1 MKNSSQLSFSQLISL
16 VFAESR
22 GAWKRMSFFILSIA
36 IGVGAVM
43 TVKSFSNMV
52 QETIQGQAKG
62 LLAADIAIKGSWQ
75 QNEKEIAF
83 QKKVLPAGTEF
94 LFIKE
99 LHGMA
104 QYKDSEFPGN
114 SGSLITELKSIPL
127 KGPQYPFYG
136 EFKNNPDQPLQEL
149 LEGNGAVVESS
160 FLIKTGL
167 KVGDEFSLGKTNLK
181 IAGVITSEPDRISR
195 AFSIG
200 PRIFISRASL
210 DKAKLIQPG
219 SRVKH
224 RTLIKLPNSI
234 KLEEAL
240 TRLESGL
247 PAKTTSIRTY
257 KDMQSSLS
265 NSIERMGQ
273 YLGALGVIALLMG
286 GIGVAM
292 IVRTFMAQKLDT
304 VAIMNCL
311 GASSQTLLK
320 VYLTQA
326 IFLGLSGS
334 FLGVAFG
341 FSLTYL
347 LPSKMEGLINY
358 QLEPAF
364 FWLPALQSILLG
376 IATTL
381 LFCLWPLL
389 RAVKTRPLRL
399 FRRNFEEEELTS
411 GTRKERLLAG
421 LTLGIGLATM
431 VCWQAESLKRG
442 LLFLSS
448 LAISIAIFSLA
459 SLLLLK
465 ILRALPQSGSI
476 ARRYGM
482 SNLKRPN
489 NQAASII
496 TCLGMGIML
505 ILTVRLV
512 QMDMLAMLN
521 KNTEMN
527 PPNYFFIDIQGDQK
541 ETFLKVLDQISP
553 ETERSVTPLVR
564 SRLHQIDDKLIAN
577 WKYKDKAREEWFIN
591 REFVLTYMEGPPP
604 KDNEIIEGQWWDKKR
619 AKNAEVSL
627 EQDAAKRLGAK
638 IGSQLTIEIQGIPV
652 TAKVTSIR
660 KVNWRNMRTN
670 FYMIFS
676 PGALEGAPLTYVATV
691 HVPEEKELAL
701 QHAVVKALPNI
712 TALSTRD
719 IVNTV
724 ESTVSKLTT
733 LVDFMS
739 GFAIAAGL
747 FILSGSIASTKYRRL
762 RESAVLKIL
771 GAKRKMVASILGF
784 EYTTLGVIS
793 ALVGV
798 LLAQGL
804 SWVVMKYM
812 VKSAWHLQPGIIL
825 LAFGFGVL
833 LTVTTGILSSLDVIN
848 DKPIKTIRQT
858 ES

>member
-1 MKNSSQLSFSQLISL
+1 MKSKQLNYSQLISL
-16 VFAESR
+16 VLAESR
-22 GAWKRMSFFILSIA
+22 GAWKRMVFFILCIA

-52 QETIQGQAKG
+52 QATIQGQAKG
-62 LLAADIAIKGSWQ
+62 LLAADIAIKGSWEQ
-75 QNEKEIAF
+75 DKEDLAY
-83 QKKVLPAGTEF
+83 QKKILPKGTEF
-94 LFIKE
+94 LFLKE

-104 QYKDSEFPGN
+104 QFKNPGSPGN
-114 SGSLITELKSIPL
+114 SGSLITELKAIPL
-127 KGPQYPFYG
+127 SGPQYPFYG
-136 EFKNNPDQPLQEL
+136 EFKNDPDRPLQEL
-149 LEGNGAVVESS
+149 LKKNGAVVESS

-167 KVGDEFSLGKTNLK
+167 NMGDEFSLGKTKLK
-181 IAGVITSEPDRISR
+181 ITGIVVSEPDRISR

-200 PRIFISRASL
+200 PRLFISRTSL
-210 DKAKLIQPG
+210 DKADLIQPG
-219 SRVKH
+219 SRIKH
-224 RTLIKLPNSI
+224 RTLIKIPDSI
-234 KLEEAL
+234 ELETAL
-240 TRLESGL
+240 VLLERGL
-247 PAKTTSIRTY
+247 PDKTISIRTY

-265 NSIERMGQ
+265 SSIERMGQ
-273 YLGALGVIALLMG
+273 YLGTLGVIALLMG

-311 GASSQTLLK
+311 GASSHTLLK
-320 VYLTQA
+320 VYLLQA
-326 IFLGLSGS
+326 MLMGLAGS
-334 FLGVAFG
+334 LLGVTLG

-347 LPSKMEGLINY
+347 LPYKMEGLINY
-358 QLEPAF
+358 QLKPTF
-364 FWLPALQSILLG
+364 YWLPALQSLLLG
-376 IATTL
+376 VAITL

-411 GTRKERLLAG
+411 GNRKDRWFAG
-421 LTLGIGLATM
+421 LTLSLGLATM
-431 VCWQAESLKRG
+431 ICWQAESLERG
-442 LLFLSS
+442 LVFL
-448 LAISIAIFSLA
+448 LALGVSIALFSLA
-459 SLLLLK
+459 SIFLLK
-465 ILRALPQSGSI
+465 ILKALPQSGSI
-476 ARRYGM
+476 AQRYGM
-482 SNLKRPN
+482 SNLRRPN

-527 PPNYFFIDIQGDQK
+527 PPNYFFIDIQRDQK
-541 ETFLKVLDQISP
+541 DTFMQVLDQIAP
-553 ETERSVTPLVR
+553 ESERSVTPLVR
-564 SRLHQIDDKLIAN
+564 SHIHSIDEKLIAN
-577 WKYKDKAREEWFIN
+577 WEYKDKKREEWFIN
-591 REFVLTYMEGPPP
+591 REFALTYIEGPPP
-604 KDNEIIEGQWWDKKR
+604 KDNEIIEGKWWNEEQ

-627 EQDAAKRLGAK
+627 EQDAAKRLGAR
-638 IGSQLTIEIQGIPV
+638 IGSKLTIDIQGIPIS
-652 TAKVTSIR
+652 AKVTSIR
-660 KVNWRNMRTN
+660 SVNWRNMRTN

-676 PGALEGAPLTYVATV
+676 PGALADAPLTYVATV
-691 HVPEEKELAL
+691 HVPDKKELQL

-771 GAKRKMVASILGF
+771 GAKRK
-784 EYTTLGVIS
+784 
-793 ALVGV
+793 
-798 LLAQGL
+798 
-804 SWVVMKYM
+804 
-812 VKSAWHLQPGIIL
+812 
-825 LAFGFGVL
+825 
-833 LTVTTGILSSLDVIN
+833 TV
-848 DKPIKTIRQT
+848 
-858 ES
+858 

>member
-1 MKNSSQLSFSQLISL
+1 MKSKQLNYSQLISL
-16 VFAESR
+16 VLAESR
-22 GAWKRMSFFILSIA
+22 GAWKRMAFFILCIA

-52 QETIQGQAKG
+52 QATIQGQAKG
-62 LLAADIAIKGSWQ
+62 LLAADIAIKGSWE
-75 QNEKEIAF
+75 QNEEDLAY
-83 QKKVLPAGTEF
+83 QKKTLPKGTEF
-94 LFIKE
+94 LFLKE

-104 QYKDSEFPGN
+104 QFKNPSSPEN
-114 SGSLITELKSIPL
+114 SGSLITELKAIPL
-127 KGPQYPFYG
+127 SGPQYPFYG
-136 EFKNNPDQPLQEL
+136 EFKTDPDRPLQEL
-149 LEGNGAVVESS
+149 LKRNGAVVESS
-160 FLIKTGL
+160 FLIKTELNIGN
-167 KVGDEFSLGKTNLK
+167 EFSLGKTKLK
-181 IAGVITSEPDRISR
+181 ITGIVVSEPDRISR

-200 PRIFISRASL
+200 PRLFISRTSL
-210 DKAKLIQPG
+210 DKADLIQPG
-219 SRVKH
+219 SRIKH
-224 RTLIKLPNSI
+224 RTLIKIPDRI
-234 KLEEAL
+234 ELETAL
-240 TRLESGL
+240 VLLERGL
-247 PAKTTSIRTY
+247 PDKTISIRTY

-265 NSIERMGQ
+265 SSIERMGQ

-311 GASSQTLLK
+311 GASSHTLLK
-320 VYLTQA
+320 VYLLQA
-326 IFLGLSGS
+326 MLMGLVGS
-334 FLGVAFG
+334 LLGVTLG

-358 QLEPAF
+358 QIIPTF
-364 FWLPALQSILLG
+364 YWLPALQSLLLG
-376 IATTL
+376 VAITL

-411 GTRKERLLAG
+411 GNRKDRWFAG
-421 LTLGIGLATM
+421 LIVSLGLAAM
-431 VCWQAESLKRG
+431 ICWQAESLKRG
-442 LLFLSS
+442 LVFL
-448 LAISIAIFSLA
+448 LALGISIALFSLA
-459 SLLLLK
+459 SIFLLK
-465 ILRALPQSGSI
+465 ILKALPQSGSI

-521 KNTEMN
+521 KNTEIN
-527 PPNYFFIDIQGDQK
+527 PPNYFFIDIQRDQK
-541 ETFLKVLDQISP
+541 DTFMQVLDQIAP
-553 ETERSVTPLVR
+553 ESERSVTPLVR
-564 SRLHQIDDKLIAN
+564 SRLHSIDEKLVAN
-577 WKYKDKAREEWFIN
+577 WEYKDKKREAWFIN
-591 REFVLTYMEGPPP
+591 REFALTYIEGPPP
-604 KDNEIIEGQWWDKKR
+604 KDNEIIEGKWWNEEQ

-627 EQDAAKRLGAK
+627 EQDAAKRLGAR
-638 IGSQLTIEIQGIPV
+638 IGSKLTINIQGIPV
-652 TAKVTSIR
+652 SAKVTSIR
-660 KVNWRNMRTN
+660 SVNWRNMRTN

-676 PGALEGAPLTYVATV
+676 PGALAGAPLTYVATV
-691 HVPEEKELAL
+691 HVPDEKELQL

-771 GAKRKMVASILGF
+771 GAQRKTVASILGF
-784 EYTTLGVIS
+784 EYATLGVI
-793 ALVGV
+793 AGLVGI
-798 LLAQGL
+798 LLAQGF

-812 VKSAWHLQPGIIL
+812 IKSAWHLQPGILIW
-825 LAFGFGVL
+825 AFCFGVL
-833 LTVTTGILSSLDVIN
+833 LTVATGILSSLDVIN
-848 DKPIKTIRQT
+848 NKPLKTIRET
-858 ES
+858 EA

>member
-1 MKNSSQLSFSQLISL
+1 MKSNQLNYSQLISL
-16 VFAESR
+16 VLAESR
-22 GAWKRMSFFILSIA
+22 GAWKRMAFFILCIA
-36 IGVGAVM
+36 IGVAAVM

-52 QETIQGQAKG
+52 QSTIHGQAKG
-62 LLAADIAIKGSWQ
+62 LLAADIAIKGSWEQ
-75 QNEKEIAF
+75 GEKDLAY
-83 QKKVLPAGTEF
+83 QKKILPKGTEF
-94 LFIKE
+94 LFLKE

-104 QYKDSEFPGN
+104 QFKNPGSPKN
-114 SGSLITELKSIPL
+114 SGSLITELKAIPL
-127 KGPQYPFYG
+127 SGPQYPFYG
-136 EFKNNPDQPLQEL
+136 LFKNNPDRPLQEL
-149 LEGNGAVVESS
+149 LKKNGAVVESS

-167 KVGDEFSLGKTNLK
+167 NMGDEFSLGKTKLK
-181 IAGVITSEPDRISR
+181 ITGIVVSEPDRISR

-200 PRIFISRASL
+200 PRLFISRTSL
-210 DKAKLIQPG
+210 DKADLIQPG
-219 SRVKH
+219 SRIKH
-224 RTLIKLPNSI
+224 RTLIKIPDTI
-234 KLEEAL
+234 KLETAL
-240 TRLESGL
+240 VLLERGL
-247 PAKTTSIRTY
+247 PDKTISIRTY

-265 NSIERMGQ
+265 SSIERMGQ

-311 GASSQTLLK
+311 GASSNTLLK
-320 VYLTQA
+320 VYLFQA
-326 IFLGLSGS
+326 LLMGLAGS
-334 FLGVAFG
+334 LLGVTLG

-358 QLEPAF
+358 QLIPTF
-364 FWLPALQSILLG
+364 YWLPALQSLLLG
-376 IATTL
+376 VAITL

-411 GTRKERLLAG
+411 GNRKDRWFAG
-421 LTLGIGLATM
+421 LTLSLGLVAII
-431 VCWQAESLKRG
+431 CWQAESLKRG
-442 LLFLSS
+442 LVFFLA
-448 LAISIAIFSLA
+448 LGISIGLFSLA
-459 SLLLLK
+459 SIFLLK
-465 ILRALPQSGSI
+465 ILKALPQSGSI

-489 NQAASII
+489 NQASSII

-512 QMDMLAMLN
+512 QMDMLTMLN

-527 PPNYFFIDIQGDQK
+527 PPNYFFIDIQRDQK
-541 ETFLKVLDQISP
+541 DKFMQVLDQIAP
-553 ETERSVTPLVR
+553 ESERSVTPLVR
-564 SRLHQIDDKLIAN
+564 SRLHSIDEKLIAN
-577 WKYKDKAREEWFIN
+577 WEYKDKKREEWFIN
-591 REFVLTYMEGPPP
+591 REFALTYIEGPPP
-604 KDNEIIEGQWWDKKR
+604 KDNEIIEGKWWNEEQ
-619 AKNAEVSL
+619 AKNSEVSL
-627 EQDAAKRLGAK
+627 EQDAAKRLGAG
-638 IGSQLTIEIQGIPV
+638 IGSKLTIDIQGIPV
-652 TAKVTSIR
+652 SAKVTSIR
-660 KVNWRNMRTN
+660 SVNWRNMRTN

-676 PGALEGAPLTYVATV
+676 PGALASAPLTYVATV
-691 HVPEEKELAL
+691 HVPDEKELQL
-701 QHAVVKALPNI
+701 QHAIVKALPNI

-771 GAKRKMVASILGF
+771 GAQRKTVASILGF
-784 EYTTLGVIS
+784 EYATLGVI
-793 ALVGV
+793 AGLVGI
-798 LLAQGL
+798 LLAQGF

-812 VKSAWHLQPGIIL
+812 IKSAWHLQPGVLIW
-825 LAFGFGVL
+825 AFCFSVL
-833 LTVTTGILSSLDVIN
+833 LTVATGILSSLDVIN
-848 DKPIKTIRQT
+848 NKPLKTIRET
-858 ES
+858 EA

>member
-1 MKNSSQLSFSQLISL
+1 MKSKQLNYSQLISL
-16 VFAESR
+16 VLAESR
-22 GAWKRMSFFILSIA
+22 GAWKRMVFFILCIA

-52 QETIQGQAKG
+52 QATIQGQAKG
-62 LLAADIAIKGSWQ
+62 LLAADIAIKGSWEQ
-75 QNEKEIAF
+75 DKEDLAY
-83 QKKVLPAGTEF
+83 QKKILPKGTEF
-94 LFIKE
+94 LFLKE

-104 QYKDSEFPGN
+104 QFKNPGSPGN
-114 SGSLITELKSIPL
+114 SGSLITELKAIPL
-127 KGPQYPFYG
+127 SGPQYPFYG
-136 EFKNNPDQPLQEL
+136 EFKNDPDRPLQEL
-149 LEGNGAVVESS
+149 LKKNGAVVESS

-167 KVGDEFSLGKTNLK
+167 NMGDEFSLGKTKLK
-181 IAGVITSEPDRISR
+181 ITGIVVSEPDRISR

-200 PRIFISRASL
+200 PRLFISRTSL
-210 DKAKLIQPG
+210 DKADLIQPG
-219 SRVKH
+219 SRIKH
-224 RTLIKLPNSI
+224 RTLIKIPDSI
-234 KLEEAL
+234 ELETAL
-240 TRLESGL
+240 VLLERGL
-247 PAKTTSIRTY
+247 PDKTISIRTY

-265 NSIERMGQ
+265 SSIERVGQ
-273 YLGALGVIALLMG
+273 YLGTLGVIALLMG

-311 GASSQTLLK
+311 GASSHTLLK
-320 VYLTQA
+320 VYLLQA
-326 IFLGLSGS
+326 MLMGLAGS
-334 FLGVAFG
+334 LLGVTLG

-358 QLEPAF
+358 QLKPTF
-364 FWLPALQSILLG
+364 YWLPALQSLLMG
-376 IATTL
+376 VAITL

-411 GTRKERLLAG
+411 GNRKDRWFAG
-421 LTLGIGLATM
+421 LTLSLGLATM
-431 VCWQAESLKRG
+431 ICWQAESLKRG
-442 LLFLSS
+442 LVFL
-448 LAISIAIFSLA
+448 LALGVSIALFSLA
-459 SLLLLK
+459 SIFLLK
-465 ILRALPQSGSI
+465 ILKALPQSGSI
-476 ARRYGM
+476 AQRYGM

-527 PPNYFFIDIQGDQK
+527 PPNYFFIDIQRDQK
-541 ETFLKVLDQISP
+541 DTFMQVLDQIAP
-553 ETERSVTPLVR
+553 ESERSVTPLVR
-564 SRLHQIDDKLIAN
+564 SHIHSIDEKLIAN
-577 WKYKDKAREEWFIN
+577 WEYKDKKREEWFIN
-591 REFVLTYMEGPPP
+591 REFALTYIEGPPP
-604 KDNEIIEGQWWDKKR
+604 KDNEIIEGKWWNEEQ

-627 EQDAAKRLGAK
+627 EQDAAKRLGAR
-638 IGSQLTIEIQGIPV
+638 IGSKLTIDIQGIPV
-652 TAKVTSIR
+652 SAKVTSIR
-660 KVNWRNMRTN
+660 SVNWRNMRTN

-676 PGALEGAPLTYVATV
+676 PGALADAPLTYVATV
-691 HVPEEKELAL
+691 HVPDEKELQL

-771 GAKRKMVASILGF
+771 GAKRKTVASILGF
-784 EYTTLGVIS
+784 EYATLGVI
-793 ALVGV
+793 AGLVGI

-804 SWVVMKYM
+804 SWAVMKYM
-812 VKSAWHLQPGIIL
+812 IKSAWHLQPGILIW
-825 LAFGFGVL
+825 AFCFGVL
-833 LTVTTGILSSLDVIN
+833 ITVATGILSSLDVIN
-848 DKPIKTIRQT
+848 NKPLKTIR
-858 ES
+858 EIEA

>member
-1 MKNSSQLSFSQLISL
+1 MKSKQLNYSQLISL
-16 VFAESR
+16 VLAESR
-22 GAWKRMSFFILSIA
+22 GAWKRMAFFILCIA

-52 QETIQGQAKG
+52 QATIQGQAKG
-62 LLAADIAIKGSWQ
+62 LLAADIAIKGSWEQ
-75 QNEKEIAF
+75 DEEDLAY
-83 QKKVLPAGTEF
+83 QKKILPKGTEF
-94 LFIKE
+94 LFLKE

-104 QYKDSEFPGN
+104 QFKNPGSPKN
-114 SGSLITELKSIPL
+114 SGSLITELKAIPL
-127 KGPQYPFYG
+127 SGPQYPFYG
-136 EFKNNPDQPLQEL
+136 LFKNNPDRPLQEL
-149 LEGNGAVVESS
+149 LKRNGAVVESS

-167 KVGDEFSLGKTNLK
+167 NMGDEFSLGKTKLK
-181 IAGVITSEPDRISR
+181 ITGIVVSEPDRISR

-200 PRIFISRASL
+200 PRLFISRTSL
-210 DKAKLIQPG
+210 DKADLIQPG
-219 SRVKH
+219 SRIKH
-224 RTLIKLPNSI
+224 RTLIKIPDRI
-234 KLEEAL
+234 ELETAL
-240 TRLESGL
+240 VLLERGL
-247 PAKTTSIRTY
+247 PDKTISIRTY

-265 NSIERMGQ
+265 SSIERMGQ

-311 GASSQTLLK
+311 GASSHTLLK
-320 VYLTQA
+320 VYLLQA
-326 IFLGLSGS
+326 MLMGLAGS
-334 FLGVAFG
+334 LLGVTLG

-358 QLEPAF
+358 QLIPTF
-364 FWLPALQSILLG
+364 YWLPALQSLLLG
-376 IATTL
+376 VAITL

-411 GTRKERLLAG
+411 GNRKDRWFAG
-421 LTLGIGLATM
+421 LTLSLGLAAII
-431 VCWQAESLKRG
+431 CWQAESLKRG
-442 LLFLSS
+442 LVFL
-448 LAISIAIFSLA
+448 LALGISIALFSLA
-459 SLLLLK
+459 SIFLLK
-465 ILRALPQSGSI
+465 ILKALPQSGSI

-527 PPNYFFIDIQGDQK
+527 PPNYFFIDIQRDQK
-541 ETFLKVLDQISP
+541 DTFMQVLDQIAP
-553 ETERSVTPLVR
+553 ESERSMTPLVR
-564 SRLHQIDDKLIAN
+564 SRLHSIDEKLIAN
-577 WKYKDKAREEWFIN
+577 WEYKDKKREEWFIN
-591 REFVLTYMEGPPP
+591 REFALTYIEGPPP
-604 KDNEIIEGQWWDKKR
+604 KDNEIIEGKWWNEEQAKK
-619 AKNAEVSL
+619 AEVSL
-627 EQDAAKRLGAK
+627 EQDAAKRLGAR
-638 IGSQLTIEIQGIPV
+638 IGSKLTIDIQGIPV
-652 TAKVTSIR
+652 SAKVTSIR
-660 KVNWRNMRTN
+660 SVNWRNMRTN

-676 PGALEGAPLTYVATV
+676 PGALAGAPLTYVATV
-691 HVPEEKELAL
+691 HVPDEKELQL

-719 IVNTV
+719 IVNTL

-771 GAKRKMVASILGF
+771 GAQRKTVASILGF
-784 EYTTLGVIS
+784 EYATLGVI
-793 ALVGV
+793 AGLVGI
-798 LLAQGL
+798 LLAQGF

-812 VKSAWHLQPGIIL
+812 IKSAWHLQPGVLIW
-825 LAFGFGVL
+825 AFCFGVL
-833 LTVTTGILSSLDVIN
+833 LTVATGILSSLDVIN
-848 DKPIKTIRQT
+848 NKPLKTIRET
-858 ES
+858 EA